1 MGLNT
6 RSGGESINAGTHTAR
21 ANQVNHYIK
30 GTTMTNEQMQIV
42 TNAVIAKHN
51 GISGAREIY
60 NLLWDQFHCD
70 EDFDS
75 AVESAENEE
84 IWS

>member
-1 MGLNT
+1 
-6 RSGGESINAGTHTAR
+6 
-21 ANQVNHYIK
+21 
-30 GTTMTNEQMQIV
+30 MTNEQMQIV
-42 TNAVIAKHN
+42 TNAFIAKNN

-60 NLLWDQFHCD
+60 NLLWEQFHCD